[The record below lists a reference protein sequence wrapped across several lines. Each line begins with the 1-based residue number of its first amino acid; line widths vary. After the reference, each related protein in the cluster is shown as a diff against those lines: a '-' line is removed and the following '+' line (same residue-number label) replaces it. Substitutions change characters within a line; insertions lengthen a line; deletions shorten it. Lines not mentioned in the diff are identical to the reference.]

1 MIAYNAL
8 EDYQKIKEFE
18 SYLLIKQRIEHECTD
33 WLHTILTTLKSVFHA
48 GGTENDLMEVFRNA
62 KN

>member
-1 MIAYNAL
+1 MVAYNAL

-18 SYLLIKQRIEHECTD
+18 SYLLIKQRIECECTD
-33 WLHTILTTLKSVFHA
+33 WLHTTLTTLKSIFHA
-48 GGTENDLMEVFRNA
+48 GGTENDLMEVLRWI